1 MSLQVGLREQTT
13 EKVLLVCQSKSNGG
27 IRIDW
32 WPSVEEAEQH
42 DMIVL
47 EVREKITLPA
57 RHTPKDPF
65 YKKLG
70 LFLGKGGAQDELLK
84 RNAFDRKE
92 WFHKGDE

>member
-32 WPSVEEAEQH
+32 WPSVEEAVAH

-47 EVREKITLPA
+47 EVREKVTLPPK
-57 RHTPKDPF
+57 HTPKSPL
-65 YKKLG
+65 YKKLFF
-70 LFLGKGGAQDELLK
+70 FLGKGGAQDELLL
-84 RNAFDRKE
+84 RNGFDRKE
-92 WFHKGDE
+92 WFHK